1 MNKKNT
7 IQFFVILILFLLV
20 FVARSS
26 AAKSLSA
33 EILKVAHHGDKYS
46 STASFLTSVQPA
58 EAIKSVE
65 NNPYGHPIVE
75 TLSRLFDTGAR
86 EWRTDELGTI
96 VVMSAGGTYCV
107 NGLLLSI
114 DFLFLP
120 LVLRDMSTP
129 PSALTPTPTVSS
141 IAPPP
146 VLTSTPTQT
155 SAPSITYTPTQTELP
170 TNTPTPTES
179 QTPSNTGNLII
190 RTIYYDGQVPY
201 VESDEYAEIKNI
213 GSWAVNV
220 SGWRLNAGDPGQNF
234 YFPSFVFQPGQTCRV
249 YTNEI
254 HLDTCGFSFGSGSA
268 LWINSGDCGYLYGAD
283 GGLVHVLCY

>member
-1 MNKKNT
+1 MIKKRS
-7 IQFFVILILFLLV
+7 IQIIVIPFLFLLV
-20 FVARSS
+20 FVAYSS
-26 AAKSLSA
+26 AATSLSS
-33 EILKVAHHGDKYS
+33 EILKFAHRGGRYS
-46 STASFLTSVQPA
+46 ASASFLTSVQPA
-58 EAIKSVE
+58 EAIISVVS
-65 NNPYGHPIVE
+65 NPYGHPTDE

-96 VVMSAGGTYCV
+96 VVMSDGETYCV
-107 NGLLLSI
+107 NGLLSSI

-155 SAPSITYTPTQTELP
+155 SAPSITHTPTQTEVP
-170 TNTPTPTES
+170 TNTPTPTET
-179 QTPSNTGNLII
+179 QPHSNTGNLII
-190 RTIYYDGQVPY
+190 RTINYDGQVPY

-234 YFPSFVFQPGQTCRV
+234 YFPSFVFQPGQLCRV

-254 HLDTCGFSFGSGSA
+254 HPETCGFSFGSGSA
-268 LWINSGDCGYLYGAD
+268 LWINSGDCGYLYDAD